1 MAFVPTMG
9 ALHEGHL
16 SLVRLARGVADVV
29 IMSIFV
35 NPLQFG
41 PSEDYARYPRTLD
54 VDLAKAEA
62 AGVDIVFTPSVAEIY
77 PAGRQISINAGAI
90 GAVLEGAARPGHFDG
105 VLTVVLKLLNIVRPD
120 IAVFGRKDAQQLAC
134 IRRMVL
140 DLNLDT
146 DIVGAP
152 IVREPDGLAMSSRNR
167 FLSPAE
173 RTSAL
178 SLHASLCAAELET
191 TPTDALAAA
200 ERVLAGPIGTGEIVL
215 DYVLV
220 VNAATMVAVP
230 TDHRGPALA
239 VVAATV
245 GTTRLIDNV
254 ELTFP
259 ESDSVTAPG
268 RGLTAW
274 TWSRRSMSCTPA
286 RPTTSSS
293 AARRWWRRPARPRT
307 GRWPPPSAPCDDPRG
322 PPGWSTSTPARH
334 PTSWA
339 RCSIWARPC
348 RPPSEQLS
356 GPDLRR
362 LSVDRGKALAAATRR
377 AVALG
382 HDHGYDAPEAARLEV
397 TQTLQ
402 AALAD
407 PDVAEQVRTG
417 TVTQAQAYGGFG
429 AFALAPPT
437 TATAAEPQ
445 SRQAESP
452 QAETPEAEASAAG
465 TADDEAD
472 ERRAEAESRLQAAEA
487 ALSEAADDADAATAR
502 ADELADR
509 VEALRA
515 ELADAERAES
525 EAQRSARAAR
535 KRVSELEADVRSA
548 REAYEAL

>member
-1 MAFVPTMG
+1 VVVKVATSVAELELLRAELTSRGIPPHLAFVPTMG

-77 PAGRQISINAGAI
+77 PAGRQISIDAGAI

-230 TDHRGPALA
+230 TDHQGPALA

-245 GTTRLIDNV
+245 GTTRLIDNA

-259 ESDSVTAPG
+259 ESDLG
-268 RGLTAW
+268 G
-274 TWSRRSMSCTPA
+274 
-286 RPTTSSS
+286 
-293 AARRWWRRPARPRT
+293 
-307 GRWPPPSAPCDDPRG
+307 PSAVPVPR
-322 PPGWSTSTPARH
+322 P
-334 PTSWA
+334 
-339 RCSIWARPC
+339 
-348 RPPSEQLS
+348 
-356 GPDLRR
+356 
-362 LSVDRGKALAAATRR
+362 
-377 AVALG
+377 
-382 HDHGYDAPEAARLEV
+382 
-397 TQTLQ
+397 
-402 AALAD
+402 
-407 PDVAEQVRTG
+407 
-417 TVTQAQAYGGFG
+417 
-429 AFALAPPT
+429 
-437 TATAAEPQ
+437 
-445 SRQAESP
+445 
-452 QAETPEAEASAAG
+452 
-465 TADDEAD
+465 
-472 ERRAEAESRLQAAEA
+472 
-487 ALSEAADDADAATAR
+487 DAD
-502 ADELADR
+502 
-509 VEALRA
+509 
-515 ELADAERAES
+515 
-525 EAQRSARAAR
+525 
-535 KRVSELEADVRSA
+535 
-548 REAYEAL
+548 